1 MGKIVNID
9 KGDKETAFIQTF
21 VETGDCQKA
30 ALEAGFSHGT
40 YGYHLRDKLA
50 DKIREALNKR
60 IAAVAPMALTTLA
73 NLAESA
79 ESEAVKRQAA
89 KDVMGFAGFDIRR
102 VEDVTRTDI
111 AERLNKAR
119 TRLTN
124 LERQ

>member
-1 MGKIVNID
+1 MGKIVSMD
-9 KGDKETAFIQTF
+9 KTDKEAAFIQAF

-30 ALEAGFSHGT
+30 ALDAGYSHGT

-60 IAAVAPMALTTLA
+60 IAAVAPMALSTLA
-73 NLAESA
+73 KLAEDA
-79 ESEAVKRQAA
+79 ESEAVRRQAA

-111 AERLNKAR
+111 VGRLQDARKRLAEV
-119 TRLTN
+119 
-124 LERQ
+124 